1 MTKPFNIVCEDYTV
15 YMTIGPSN
23 CSKSWIANEMY
34 TELFKANV
42 DCRVLSSDDFRRQL
56 TGDYDMDKYHPRM
69 LEVSA
74 QAFNLLYCELRNY
87 ISYPVNIK
95 TVIIDS
101 TGLNDQFRTDILNIC
116 RDHNYK
122 VVCILFD
129 YKNRQDWFA
138 NDGGDK
144 YVITKH
150 VDRLKKHV
158 LSNLRRCDYH
168 KVITIT
174 ERIDSVNVTYIKN
187 KNNLLV
193 EGNNYTVI
201 GDVHGCVNELEQ
213 LISNIK
219 EEHNVPILVGDWIDV
234 KDPMLE
240 KSAHYNERI
249 IDYLLANP
257 QILTVKGNHEENLF
271 KYINKIEHTPQEELD
286 DIEFSS
292 FMENNKYF
300 NSRFLANISPGYRS
314 KFIEL
319 YNRSYSSIR
328 GQGFI
333 VTHAPCK
340 SKFLLTSPD
349 RMTNLYYKTEEK
361 CDLINNIYNDKHYN
375 NCWPLHLYGHLT
387 FDKPVKTKYSIG
399 LDTGVG
405 YGNVLTG
412 YNVNSKKFIT
422 VKSLLDDSLK
432 QLEHITKF
440 KYPVQDLEV
449 KLDDEDT
456 RKLNS
461 FIRNKVP
468 YISGTM
474 CPADK
479 TESTLED
486 IKTVLSYYA
495 STGQTQ
501 VLIQP
506 KYMGSRAQV
515 EVSSE
520 GYKVFTR
527 NGFKLKQTSELDAAI
542 DVLEN
547 SVSDELM
554 TWINSLG
561 SYTSVLFDC
570 ELMPWSYLG
579 KGLIQN
585 TFEAYY
591 HSHKLHIET
600 MIKHGF
606 YSDLE
611 GYKSSDDYI
620 NKVSLPNKQVNSFN
634 HWKNASNLNNLNT
647 FGLELDKYS
656 SNEAPYFMPF
666 NILKVESENKILYS
680 NSEFNRFNNYEL
692 LSLLNTP
699 LHVVNVNDL
708 TEAIKVQNLYSHLE
722 GVVVKPYYN
731 IEGQAPYI
739 KVRNVDYL
747 RLVYGHDYTSILHK
761 FIDKK
766 SIKGKL
772 KVSINEWQLGNT
784 LLEIHSS
791 KFDESNKEYVNTLI
805 RLMFELKKEQGLD
818 PRL

>member
-15 YMTIGPSN
+15 YLLVAPSN
-23 CSKSWIANEMY
+23 AGKSTLANKILLDLGLKHN
-34 TELFKANV
+34 TKPV
-42 DCRVLSSDDFRRQL
+42 ILSSDNIRREL
-56 TGDYDMDKYHPRM
+56 TNEWYLNKYDSRM
-69 LEVSA
+69 LEVSQ
-74 QAFNLLYCELRNY
+74 QAFNLLYAKLRNY
-87 ISYPVNIK
+87 ISYPVNK
-95 TVIIDS
+95 KFVIIDS
-101 TGLNDQFRTDILNIC
+101 TGLNEQFRTDILNIC
-116 RDHNYK
+116 RDNNYK

-129 YKNRQDWFA
+129 YKNRQDWFT

-144 YVITKH
+144 YIITKH
-150 VDRLKKHV
+150 IDKLKKHV
-158 LSNLRRCDYH
+158 LSNLRRSDYH

-174 ERIDSVNVTYIKN
+174 ERIDSVNVTYIED
-187 KNNLLV
+187 KNNLIV

-201 GDVHGCVNELEQ
+201 GDVHGCVEELKQ
-213 LISNIK
+213 LVSSIK
-219 EEHNVPILVGDWIDV
+219 DEHNVPILVGDWIDTKCNDSNNNAV
-234 KDPMLE
+234 
-240 KSAHYNERI
+240 I

-257 QILTVKGNHEENLF
+257 HILLVKGNHEENLY
-271 KYINKIEHTPQEELD
+271 KHIN
-286 DIEFSS
+286 
-292 FMENNKYF
+292 NNDYTESPYF
-300 NSRFLANISPGYRS
+300 NSRLLMSTSEEYKT

-340 SKFLLTSPD
+340 SKFLLTSPN

-361 CDLINNIYNDKHYN
+361 CDLINSIYDDKHYN

-399 LDTGVG
+399 LDTGIG

-422 VKSLLDDSLK
+422 VKSLLDDNVK

-440 KYPVQDLEV
+440 KYPIENLEV
-449 KLDDEDT
+449 KLDDDDT

-479 TESTLED
+479 TESILED

-495 STGQTQ
+495 AIGQTQ

-506 KYMGSRAQV
+506 KYMGSRVQV
-515 EVSSE
+515 EVSMD

-527 NGFKLKQTSELDAAI
+527 NGFKLKQTPELDAAI

-561 SYTSVLFDC
+561 SYTSILFDC

-591 HSHKLHIET
+591 YSHKLHIET
-600 MIKHGF
+600 MINHSF
-606 YSDLE
+606 YKDLE
-611 GYKSSDDYI
+611 AFKVSDDYI
-620 NKVSLPNKQVNSFN
+620 NKVSLPNKQFNRFN
-634 HWKNASNLNNLNT
+634 HWKNTSNLNNLNT

-708 TEAIKVQNLYSHLE
+708 TEGIRVQQLYSHLE

-772 KVSINEWQLGNT
+772 RVSINEWQLGNS
-784 LLEIHSS
+784 LLDIHSS
-791 KFDESNKEYVNTLI
+791 EFNDSNKEYVNTLI
-805 RLMFELKKEQGLD
+805 KLMFELKKEQELD
-818 PRL
+818 PKL

>member
-15 YMTIGPSN
+15 YITIGCSN
-23 CSKSWIANEMY
+23 SGKSYIAK
-34 TELFKANV
+34 ELELQLKANNTDV
-42 DCRVLSSDDFRRQL
+42 TILSSDDIRREL
-56 TGDYDMDKYHPRM
+56 LGDYSINKYDPRM
-69 LEVSA
+69 LEVSQ
-74 QAFNLLYCELRNY
+74 QAFNLLYAKLRNY
-87 ISYPVNIK
+87 ISYPVNK
-95 TVIIDS
+95 KFVIIDS
-101 TGLNDQFRTDILNIC
+101 TGLNQQFRTDILNIC

-129 YKNRQDWFA
+129 YKNREDWFA

-144 YVITKH
+144 FVIQKHLDRLQKH
-150 VDRLKKHV
+150 VFKELKAK
-158 LSNLRRCDYH
+158 DYH
-168 KVITIT
+168 KVVRVTD
-174 ERIDSVNVTYIKN
+174 RIESVNVTYIQD

-201 GDVHGCVNELEQ
+201 GDVHTCVDELDQ
-213 LISNIK
+213 LISKIND
-219 EEHNVPILVGDWIDV
+219 EHNVPILVGDWIDV
-234 KDPMLE
+234 KVKDLTE
-240 KSAHYNERI
+240 INANYINAAI
-249 IDYLLANP
+249 IDYLIANP
-257 QILTVKGNHEENLF
+257 QILLLKGNHEENLY
-271 KYINKIEHTPQEELD
+271 KHIN
-286 DIEFSS
+286 SS
-292 FMENNKYF
+292 DYTENLFF
-300 NSRFLANISPGYRS
+300 NSRQLMFDDYEYRA

-319 YNRSYSSIR
+319 YNRSYTSIR

-340 SKFLLTSPD
+340 SKYLLTD
-349 RMTNLYYKTEEK
+349 TNKMTNLYYKTEEK
-361 CDLINNIYNDKHYN
+361 CDLINEIYNDKYYN
-375 NCWPLHLYGHLT
+375 SCWPLHLYGHLT
-387 FDKPVKTKYSIG
+387 FDKPVKTRFSIG

-405 YGNVLTG
+405 YGGVLTG
-412 YNVNSKKFIT
+412 YNIATRKFIT
-422 VKSLLDDSLK
+422 VGSSLDPSLK
-432 QLEHITKF
+432 QLEHLTKF

-449 KLDDEDT
+449 KLDDDDT

-486 IKTVLSYYA
+486 IKTVLAYYA

-506 KYMGSRAQV
+506 KYMGSRTQV
-515 EVSSE
+515 LITANNHEAFS
-520 GYKVFTR
+520 R
-527 NGFKLKQTSELDAAI
+527 NGFKLRHTPELDIAMQSLA
-542 DVLEN
+542 DN
-547 SVSDELM
+547 VSDELM
-554 TWINSLG
+554 TWLNSLG
-561 SYTSVLFDC
+561 PYTSILFDC

-579 KGLIQN
+579 KGLIED
-585 TFEAYY
+585 TFESYY
-591 HSHKLHIET
+591 YSHKLHIET

-611 GYKSSDDYI
+611 VYKSSDDYI
-620 NKVSLPNKQVNSFN
+620 NKVSSPNKQVTSFN
-634 HWKNASNLNNLNT
+634 HWNNTSNLSNLNT
-647 FGLELDKYS
+647 FGLELDKYGGT
-656 SNEAPYFMPF
+656 EAPYFVPF
-666 NILKVESENKILYS
+666 NILKVESEDKVLYS
-680 NSEFNRFNNYEL
+680 NSEFNRFNNFEL
-692 LSLLNTP
+692 LSLLQTP
-699 LHVVNVNDL
+699 LHVVDTSNL

-772 KVSINEWQLGNT
+772 RVSINEWQLGNT
-784 LLEIHSS
+784 LLDIHSS
-791 KFDESNKEYVNTLI
+791 DFNDTNKEYVNTLI

>member
-15 YMTIGPSN
+15 YLFVGPSQ
-23 CSKSWIANEMY
+23 SGKSWLASKLEAEFLNLSINKNSLNY
-34 TELFKANV
+34 VL
-42 DCRVLSSDDFRRQL
+42 LSSDDIRRELLGQANINK
-56 TGDYDMDKYHPRM
+56 YDPRM
-69 LEVSA
+69 LEVSQ
-74 QAFNLLYCELRNY
+74 QAFNLLYAKLKSY
-87 ISYPVNIK
+87 ISYPVNAPH
-95 TVIIDS
+95 VIIDS
-101 TGLNDQFRTDILNIC
+101 TGLNQQFRTDILNIC

-129 YKNRQDWFA
+129 YKNREDWFV

-144 YVITKH
+144 YVIQKHLDKLQKH
-150 VDRLKKHV
+150 VFKELKAK
-158 LSNLRRCDYH
+158 DYH
-168 KVITIT
+168 KVVRITD
-174 ERIDSVNVTYIKN
+174 RIDCVNVTYIED
-187 KNNLLV
+187 KNNLIV

-201 GDVHGCVNELEQ
+201 GDVHGCVEELKQ
-213 LISNIK
+213 LVSNIK
-219 EEHNVPILVGDWIDV
+219 DEQNVPILVGDWIDT
-234 KDPMLE
+234 KYSDP
-240 KSAHYNERI
+240 SYATHDNAVI

-257 QILTVKGNHEENLF
+257 HILLVKGNHEQNLY
-271 KYINKIEHTPQEELD
+271 KHI
-286 DIEFSS
+286 
-292 FMENNKYF
+292 NNKDYTENIHF
-300 NSRFLANISPGYRS
+300 NSRQLMSISEEYRT

-340 SKFLLTSPD
+340 SKYLLTSPD
-349 RMTNLYYKTEEK
+349 KMTNLYYTDENK
-361 CDLINNIYNDKHYN
+361 CELINSIYDDKHYN
-375 NCWPLHLYGHLT
+375 SCWPLHLYGHLT
-387 FDKPVKTKYSIG
+387 FDKPVRTKYSIG

-422 VKSLLDDSLK
+422 VKSLLDDSVK

-440 KYPVQDLEV
+440 KYPIEDLEV
-449 KLDDEDT
+449 KLDDDDT

-506 KYMGSRAQV
+506 KYMGSRTQV
-515 EVSSE
+515 EVSSD
-520 GYKVFTR
+520 GYNVFTR
-527 NGFKLKQTSELDAAI
+527 NGFKLKQTPELDAAI

-579 KGLIQN
+579 KGLIEN
-585 TFEAYY
+585 TFKSYY
-591 HSHKLHIET
+591 YSHKLHIET
-600 MIKHGF
+600 MIKEGF

-611 GYKSSDDYI
+611 AYKNSDDYV
-620 NKVSLPNKQVNSFN
+620 NNVSLPNKQVGSFS
-634 HWKNASNLNNLNT
+634 HWKNTSNLDNLNI
-647 FGLELDKYS
+647 FGTELDKYS

-666 NILKVESENKILYS
+666 NILKVESEDKILYS
-680 NSEFNRFNNYEL
+680 NSEFNKFNNYEL

-708 TEAIKVQNLYSHLE
+708 TEAIRVQNLYSHLE

-731 IEGQAPYI
+731 VEGQAPYI

-772 KVSINEWQLGNT
+772 RVSINEWQLGNA
-784 LLEIHSS
+784 LLNMHSS
-791 KFDESNKEYVNTLI
+791 EFVESNKEYVNTLI
-805 RLMFELKKEQGLD
+805 KLMFELKKEQGLD

>member
-1 MTKPFNIVCEDYTV
+1 MKSFI
-15 YMTIGPSN
+15 
-23 CSKSWIANEMY
+23 SK
-34 TELFKANV
+34 ELELQLKANNTDV
-42 DCRVLSSDDFRRQL
+42 TILSSDDIRREL
-56 TGDYDMDKYHPRM
+56 LGDYNLNKYDPRM
-69 LEVSA
+69 LEVSQ
-74 QAFNLLYCELRNY
+74 QAFNLLYAKLRNY
-87 ISYPVNIK
+87 ISYPVNK
-95 TVIIDS
+95 KFVIIDS

-129 YKNRQDWFA
+129 YKNRQDYFA
-138 NDGGDK
+138 NEGGDK

-150 VDRLKKHV
+150 VDKLKKHV
-158 LSNLRRCDYH
+158 LSNLRRSDYH

-174 ERIDSVNVTYIKN
+174 ERIDSVNVSYIQN

-219 EEHNVPILVGDWIDV
+219 DEHNVPILVGDWIDT
-234 KDPMLE
+234 KYSDP
-240 KSAHYNERI
+240 SYATHDNAAI

-257 QILTVKGNHEENLF
+257 HILLVKGNHEENLY
-271 KYINKIEHTPQEELD
+271 KHI
-286 DIEFSS
+286 
-292 FMENNKYF
+292 NNKDYTENIHF
-300 NSRFLANISPGYRS
+300 NSRLLMSISEEYRT

-340 SKFLLTSPD
+340 SKYLLTSPD
-349 RMTNLYYKTEEK
+349 KMTNLYYTDENKGE
-361 CDLINNIYNDKHYN
+361 LINSIYTDKYYN
-375 NCWPLHLYGHLT
+375 SCWPLHLYGHLT
-387 FDKPVKTKYSIG
+387 FDKPVRTKYSIG

-422 VKSLLDDSLK
+422 VKSLLDDNVK
-432 QLEHITKF
+432 QLDAITKF
-440 KYPVQDLEV
+440 KPIVEDLEV
-449 KLDDEDT
+449 KLDDDDT
-456 RKLNS
+456 RRLNS

-486 IKTVLSYYA
+486 IKTALSYYA
-495 STGQTQ
+495 AMGQTQ

-527 NGFKLKQTSELDAAI
+527 NGFKLKQTPELDAAI

-554 TWINSLG
+554 TWIKSLG
-561 SYTSVLFDC
+561 PYTSVLFDC

-579 KGLIQN
+579 KGLIEDI
-585 TFEAYY
+585 FEAYY

-600 MIKHGF
+600 MVKHGF

-611 GYKSSDDYI
+611 AFKVSDDYI

-634 HWKNASNLNNLNT
+634 HWKNTSNLNNLNT
-647 FGLELDKYS
+647 FGTELDKYS
-656 SNEAPYFMPF
+656 SNEAPYIVPF
-666 NILKVESENKILYS
+666 NILKVESEDKVLYS

-692 LSLLNTP
+692 LSLLDTP
-699 LHVVNVNDL
+699 LHVVNTSNL
-708 TEAIKVQNLYSHLE
+708 TEGIKVQSLYKHLE

-731 IEGQAPYI
+731 CDYQAPYI

-747 RLVYGHDYTSILHK
+747 RLVYGHDYTDKLGK

-766 SIKGKL
+766 NIKGKL
-772 KVSINEWQLGNT
+772 KVSINEWQLGNA
-784 LLEIHSS
+784 LLDMHSS
-791 KFDESNKEYVNTLI
+791 TFDDSNKEYVNTLI
-805 RLMFELKKEQGLD
+805 RLMFE
-818 PRL
+818 

>member
-1 MTKPFNIVCEDYTV
+1 MFIINYVVVIRGVFNMTKLFNIVCEDYTV
-15 YMTIGPSN
+15 YLIIGPSN
-23 CSKSWIANEMY
+23 CGKTEIA
-34 TELFKANV
+34 TSLQLHLQFANTR
-42 DCRVLSSDDFRRQL
+42 CEVLSTDRIRREL
-56 TGDYDMDKYHPRM
+56 IGDTGRDKYDSRM
-69 LEVSA
+69 LEVSQ
-74 QAFNLLYCELRNY
+74 QAFNLLYSKLRNY
-87 ISYPVNIK
+87 ISYPVNVPH
-95 TVIIDS
+95 VIIDS

-129 YKNRQDWFA
+129 YKNRQDYFA
-138 NDGGDK
+138 NEGGDK
-144 YVITKH
+144 YIITKH
-150 VDRLKKHV
+150 IDKLKKHV
-158 LSNLRRCDYH
+158 LSNLRRSDYH

-174 ERIDSVNVTYIKN
+174 ERIDSVNVSYIQN

-213 LISNIK
+213 LVSNIK
-219 EEHNVPILVGDWIDV
+219 EEHNVPILVGDWIDTKYSDSNNNAV
-234 KDPMLE
+234 
-240 KSAHYNERI
+240 I

-257 QILTVKGNHEENLF
+257 HILLVKGNHEENLY
-271 KYINKIEHTPQEELD
+271 KHIN
-286 DIEFSS
+286 
-292 FMENNKYF
+292 NNDYTESPFF
-300 NSRFLANISPGYRS
+300 NSRLLMSTSEEYRA

-319 YNRSYSSIR
+319 YNRSYTSIR

-340 SKFLLTSPD
+340 SKYLLTSPD
-349 RMTNLYYKTEEK
+349 KMTNLYYKTEEK
-361 CDLINNIYNDKHYN
+361 CDLISNIYDDKHYN

-422 VKSLLDDSLK
+422 VKSLLDESVK
-432 QLEHITKF
+432 QLDHITKF

-449 KLDDEDT
+449 KLDNEDT
-456 RKLNS
+456 RRLNS

-486 IKTVLSYYA
+486 IKTALSYYA
-495 STGQTQ
+495 AMGQTQ

-527 NGFKLKQTSELDAAI
+527 NGFKLKQTPELDAAI

-554 TWINSLG
+554 TWINNLG
-561 SYTSVLFDC
+561 PYTSVLFDC

-591 HSHKLHIET
+591 YSHKLHIET
-600 MIKHGF
+600 MIREGF
-606 YSDLE
+606 YADLE
-611 GYKSSDDYI
+611 GYKTSDDYI
-620 NKVSLPNKQVNSFN
+620 NKVSLPNKQVTNFN
-634 HWKNASNLNNLNT
+634 HWKNTSNLNNLNT
-647 FGLELDKYS
+647 FGTELDKYS

-666 NILKVESENKILYS
+666 NILKVESEDKILYS

-692 LSLLNTP
+692 LSLLDTP
-699 LHVVNVNDL
+699 LHVVDTNNL
-708 TEAIKVQNLYSHLE
+708 TEAIRVQNLYSHLE
-722 GVVVKPYYN
+722 GVVIKPYYN
-731 IEGQAPYI
+731 VEGQAPYI
-739 KVRNVDYL
+739 KVRNVNYL
-747 RLVYGHDYTSILHK
+747 RLVYGHNYTSILHK

-784 LLEIHSS
+784 LLDIHSS

>member
-15 YMTIGPSN
+15 FLTVAPSQAG
-23 CSKSWIANEMY
+23 KSYLAK
-34 TELFKANV
+34 ELELQLKANNADV
-42 DCRVLSSDDFRRQL
+42 TILSSDNIRREL
-56 TGDYDMDKYHPRM
+56 LGDYSINKYDSRM
-69 LEVSA
+69 LEVSQ
-74 QAFNLLYCELRNY
+74 QAFNLLYAKLRNY
-87 ISYPVNIK
+87 ISYPVNK
-95 TVIIDS
+95 KFVIIDS
-101 TGLNDQFRTDILNIC
+101 TGLNEQFRTDILNIC

-129 YKNRQDWFA
+129 YKNRQDWFT

-150 VDRLKKHV
+150 IDKLKKHV
-158 LSNLRRCDYH
+158 LSNLRRSDYH

-174 ERIDSVNVTYIKN
+174 ERIDSVNVTYIED
-187 KNNLLV
+187 KNNLIV

-201 GDVHGCVNELEQ
+201 GDVHGCVEELKQ
-213 LISNIK
+213 LVSSIK
-219 EEHNVPILVGDWIDV
+219 DEHNVPILVGDWIDTKCNDSNNNAV
-234 KDPMLE
+234 
-240 KSAHYNERI
+240 I

-257 QILTVKGNHEENLF
+257 HILLVKGNHEENLY
-271 KYINKIEHTPQEELD
+271 KHIN
-286 DIEFSS
+286 
-292 FMENNKYF
+292 NNDYTESPYF
-300 NSRFLANISPGYRS
+300 NSRLLMSTS
-314 KFIEL
+314 EEHKTKFIEL

-361 CDLINNIYNDKHYN
+361 CDLINSIYDDKHYN

-399 LDTGVG
+399 LDTGIG

-422 VKSLLDDSLK
+422 VKSLLDDNVK

-440 KYPVQDLEV
+440 KYPIENLEV
-449 KLDDEDT
+449 KLDDDDT

-479 TESTLED
+479 TESILED

-495 STGQTQ
+495 AIGQTQ

-506 KYMGSRAQV
+506 KYMGSRVQV
-515 EVSSE
+515 EVSMD

-527 NGFKLKQTSELDAAI
+527 NGFKLKQTPELDAAI

-561 SYTSVLFDC
+561 SYTSILFDC

-591 HSHKLHIET
+591 YSHKLHIET
-600 MIKHGF
+600 MINHSF
-606 YSDLE
+606 YKDLE
-611 GYKSSDDYI
+611 AFKVSDDYI
-620 NKVSLPNKQVNSFN
+620 NKVSLPNKQFNRFN
-634 HWKNASNLNNLNT
+634 HWKNTSNLNNLNT

-708 TEAIKVQNLYSHLE
+708 TEGIRVQQLYSHLE

-772 KVSINEWQLGNT
+772 RVSINEWQLGNS
-784 LLEIHSS
+784 LLDIHSS
-791 KFDESNKEYVNTLI
+791 EFNDSNKEYVNTLI
-805 RLMFELKKEQGLD
+805 KLMFELKKEQELD
-818 PRL
+818 PKL